1 MSKQAE
7 SPPDGGQPSSSSS
20 PPPSWRHWLWAAA
33 VAAALLLWLLLP
45 AVHSSAVTL
54 NYTQFL
60 SKVSAHQVKTA
71 SIGSDGRTTAGTL
84 SNGTTYTTVI
94 PQQAGSALLDQLQ
107 AAKVPITAA
116 PPGPSFW
123 SQLLSW
129 LIILQPFLV
138 LGWLWVRLS
147 GGGGGQLQGPLGVGR
162 SRAKVFDAERPGT
175 TFADVAGYEGPKAEI
190 AETVDFL
197 RSPARYRRA
206 GATPPRGVLMVGPP
220 GTGKT
225 LLARA
230 VAGEAE
236 VPFFSVVGSSFVEL
250 YVGVGDDAQELV
262 GQVRR
267 DGPADATV
275 RAGHAPVLVP
285 FIGM

>member
-1 MSKQAE
+1 M
-7 SPPDGGQPSSSSS
+7 
-20 PPPSWRHWLWAAA
+20 
-33 VAAALLLWLLLP
+33 AAALLLWLFLP
-45 AVHSSAVTL
+45 AVHSSAVSL

-107 AAKVPITAA
+107 AAKVQITAA

-129 LIILQPFLV
+129 LIILLPFLV

-147 GGGGGQLQGPLGVGR
+147 RGGGQLQGLLGVGR

-197 RSPARYRRA
+197 RNPGRYRRA

-230 VAGEAE
+230 VAGEAK
-236 VPFFSVVGSSFVEL
+236 VPFFSVVGSSFVEM
-250 YVGVGDDAQELV
+250 YVGVGAAR
-262 GQVRR
+262 VRDSGR
-267 DGPADATV
+267 DQLPGPASVHVGRGCHLPPTV
-275 RAGHAPVLVP
+275 LGTTWDYTACTQPDNRHVNRLTAPP
-285 FIGM
+285 PGPG